1 MKKLYFLILVLG
13 AFLIGCKSKD
23 SVTEAVNETPT
34 NTVTKK
40 LSATYSED
48 GTKKSIFVG
57 NVESDYAG
65 NFKLTYTEGTTSSS
79 ITVTPDMI
87 KMDTDTVGEK
97 VATITYNN
105 LTTTVSALVCTTT
118 SAFDVSGNTITK
130 YKGTDETVVVPKYIG
145 GEAITTLGN
154 GAFLNNIYIK
164 SVIANS
170 IITLQDGIDSP
181 LGQEGV
187 FYRCKKLE
195 SLTLAK
201 VEYIGARSTRL
212 CSNLLSVYVPE
223 ATFIGESAFY
233 VASKLTSISIPKVI
247 SIGDWAFGN
256 TALTDISIPK
266 VTSIGNWAF
275 AYTPL
280 TDISILNETSIG
292 QSAFSYCTSLTTVT
306 FTTINPPNLGMY
318 VFANRGLDKNWNIT
332 VPESS
337 RQLYIDKFDA
347 DTTTFKDTKP
357 PTING
362 MPM

>member
-40 LSATYSED
+40 LSATYSEE

-79 ITVTPDMI
+79 FTVTPDMI

-118 SAFDVSGNTITK
+118 SAFEVSGNTITK
-130 YKGTDETVVVPKYIG
+130 YNGNDETVVVPKYIA
-145 GEAITTLGN
+145 GEAITILGKET
-154 GAFLNNIYIK
+154 FKDKTSIK
-164 SVIANS
+164 SVLMPEILEIENGHWTSNS
-170 IITLQDGIDSP
+170 DYSGAFYGCTNLISITL
-181 LGQEGV
+181 
-187 FYRCKKLE
+187 
-195 SLTLAK
+195 
-201 VEYIGARSTRL
+201 
-212 CSNLLSVYVPE
+212 
-223 ATFIGESAFY
+223 
-233 VASKLTSISIPKVI
+233 PK
-247 SIGDWAFGN
+247 A
-256 TALTDISIPK
+256 
-266 VTSIGNWAF
+266 TSIGNNAF
-275 AYTPL
+275 T
-280 TDISILNETSIG
+280 E
-292 QSAFSYCTSLTTVT
+292 CESLTTISLPKAINIGVGAFGFCKKLTSVSLPVVENVGSNSFVHSASLTSIT
-306 FTTINPPNLGMY
+306 FGTTIPPVLGDY
-318 VFANRGLDKNWNIT
+318 VFYGSGINKTWNIT

-337 RQLYIDKFDA
+337 RQLYIDAFNKA
-347 DTTTFKDTKP
+347 THTFGGTIP

-362 MPM
+362 IAM